1 MAQWLVRRT
10 VERLGGGAV
19 GSIPTVGVC
28 QLTAIFQHWWQRRDT
43 QYLLQGHG
51 SRNHVGVSRRL
62 QMQAVRLQEQR
73 LLKGEQC
80 WAVTVVT
87 SGERTVSR

>member
-1 MAQWLVRRT
+1 MAQWLVSL
-10 VERLGGGAV
+10 VAERLGVGTV

-28 QLTAIFQHWWQRRDT
+28 QSAAIFQHWWQRRDA
-43 QYLLQGHG
+43 QYLLQRYG
-51 SRNHVGVSRRL
+51 SRNHVEVLRRL

-73 LLKGEQC
+73 RLKGEQC

-87 SGERTVSR
+87 SGERTVSW